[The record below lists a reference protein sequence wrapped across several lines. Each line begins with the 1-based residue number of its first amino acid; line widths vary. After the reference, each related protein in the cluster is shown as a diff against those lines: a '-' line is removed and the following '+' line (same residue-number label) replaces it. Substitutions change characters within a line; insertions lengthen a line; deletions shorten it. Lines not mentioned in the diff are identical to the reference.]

1 MSTPQQPA
9 PAPAVAVEPGKLPP
23 RLSHARDFRPGFL
36 VKLIAMAV
44 VNALG
49 VYVAIAG
56 FGQQQYTIA
65 WVMVALLVLVDYVY
79 FSRRTLPLKYLVPGL
94 VFLFVYQIFSIGY
107 TGYVAL
113 TNYGDGHNGSKAAAV
128 DFLLAQN
135 ERRIEGSAS
144 YPLSVVRSDDGAL
157 GLAIVDGDTVRVGSA
172 EEPLS
177 EADDA
182 TVADGKI
189 TALPDW
195 ELLPRQELYANSDAI
210 TKLRVPFSDDPEEGS
225 IRTQDGSVGY
235 VYLPTFEYDEEAD
248 TLVDT
253 VNGVTYFPAD
263 DGYFRSADGT
273 TLPTGWRVF
282 VGFENFADA
291 FADDRYS
298 EPFFKVLVWTFVFSI
313 ASVIITFLVGL
324 FFAVVLNDPRVR
336 GRKVIR
342 SLLIL
347 PYAFPAFMAFLLW
360 RGMLNEKNGFI
371 NQVLLGGAEINWL
384 GDPWLAKLV
393 VLGVQ
398 LWVGFPYMFLITTG
412 ALQSIPGD
420 VIEAAKIDGAGAM
433 RIWRSITGP
442 LLLIAVAPL
451 LISSFA
457 FNFNNF
463 NIIEML
469 TGGGPRF
476 GDASVPI
483 GHTDILITMVYSI
496 SGLDGGASKNYGLAS
511 ALSIMIFV
519 IVATISVISFKKT
532 RSLEEIN

>member
-1 MSTPQQPA
+1 MSSPQQPA

-36 VKLIAMAV
+36 VKLIAMAIV
-44 VNALG
+44 DALG
-49 VYVAIAG
+49 VFVAITG
-56 FGQQQYTIA
+56 FGQEQYTIA
-65 WVMVALLVLVDYVY
+65 WVMVVLLVLVNYVY

-113 TNYGDGHNGSKAAAV
+113 TNYGDGHNGTKTAAV

-135 ERRIEGSAS
+135 ERRVEGSAS
-144 YPLSVVRSDDGAL
+144 YPLAVVRGDDGAL
-157 GLAIVDGDTVRVGSA
+157 GLAILDGDTVRVGSA
-172 EEPLS
+172 EEPLA

-189 TALPDW
+189 TAVPDW
-195 ELLPRQELYANSDAI
+195 EILPRQELYANSDAI
-210 TKLRVPFSDDPEEGS
+210 TQLRVPFSDDPEQGS
-225 IRTQDGSVGY
+225 VRTQDGSVGY
-235 VYLPTFEYDEEAD
+235 VYQPTFEYDEDAD
-248 TLVDT
+248 TLIDT
-253 VNGVTYFPAD
+253 VNGVTYAAGD
-263 DGYFRSADGT
+263 DGYFRSVDGT
-273 TLPTGWRVF
+273 ALPTGWRVF
-282 VGFENFADA
+282 VGFDNFADA

-298 EPFFKVLVWTFVFSI
+298 EPFFKVLVWTFVFAI
-313 ASVIITFLVGL
+313 TSVVITFLLGL
-324 FFAVVLNDPRVR
+324 FFAVVLNDPRVK
-336 GRKVIR
+336 GRKIIR

-360 RGMLNEKNGFI
+360 RGMLNEKSGFI
-371 NQVLLGGAEINWL
+371 NEVFLGGADINWL

-420 VIEAAKIDGAGAM
+420 VIEAAKIDGASAM

-442 LLLIAVAPL
+442 LLLVAVAPL

-463 NIIEML
+463 NIIEMM
-469 TGGGPRF
+469 TNGGPQF
-476 GDASVPI
+476 GDASVPL
-483 GHTDILITMVYSI
+483 GHTDILITMVYAI

-511 ALSIMIFV
+511 ALSIMIFL